1 MSSLARFQDR
11 MSTGKKIIIVLA
23 AVLGALLV
31 LIMVGTV
38 AYVTAE
44 SG

>member
-1 MSSLARFQDR
+1 